1 MTLAYINASGTEIIF
16 IISYFL
22 LIIWAGDYG
31 RNTVLGYW
39 GTIMIGLFASPLL
52 AFAIV
57 YILRSSKSQL
67 FNRSDENCPN
77 ENQGLLKNKIP
88 S

>member
-1 MTLAYINASGTEIIF
+1 MTLAYLNVSGTEVIF

-22 LIIWAGDYG
+22 LIIWAGHYG

-39 GTIMIGLFASPLL
+39 GTIMIGLFASPVL

-57 YILRSSKSQL
+57 YILNNKSNL
-67 FNRSDENCPN
+67 TSEKF
-77 ENQGLLKNKIP
+77 
-88 S
+88 

>member
-1 MTLAYINASGTEIIF
+1 MTLAYLTASGQEIIF

-57 YILRSSKSQL
+57 YILN
-67 FNRSDENCPN
+67 NRS
-77 ENQGLLKNKIP
+77 KIP

>member
-1 MTLAYINASGTEIIF
+1 MTLAYLNVSGTEIIF

-22 LIIWAGDYG
+22 LIIWAGHYG

-39 GTIMIGLFASPLL
+39 GTIMIGLFASPVL

-57 YILRSSKSQL
+57 YILNNKSNL
-67 FNRSDENCPN
+67 TSEKF
-77 ENQGLLKNKIP
+77 
-88 S
+88 

>member
-1 MTLAYINASGTEIIF
+1 MTLAYLNVSGPEIIL

-39 GTIMIGLFASPLL
+39 GTIIIGLFASPVL

-57 YILRSSKSQL
+57 YILNNLNNKSNL
-67 FNRSDENCPN
+67 TSEKF
-77 ENQGLLKNKIP
+77 
-88 S
+88 

>member
-1 MTLAYINASGTEIIF
+1 MTLAYLNISGPEVILIILH
-16 IISYFL
+16 FL
-22 LIIWAGDYG
+22 LIILTGHYG

-57 YILRSSKSQL
+57 YIL
-67 FNRSDENCPN
+67 N
-77 ENQGLLKNKIP
+77 NKRNLT
-88 S
+88 SEKL

>member
-1 MTLAYINASGTEIIF
+1 MTLAYLNVSGPDVIF

-57 YILRSSKSQL
+57 YILKSSSSQL
-67 FNRSDENCPN
+67 LNRPD
-77 ENQGLLKNKIP
+77 ENQGQLNK
-88 S
+88 

>member
-1 MTLAYINASGTEIIF
+1 MTLAYLNVSGTEIIF

-57 YILRSSKSQL
+57 YILKSSSSQL
-67 FNRSDENCPN
+67 LNRPD
-77 ENQGLLKNKIP
+77 ENQGQLNK
-88 S
+88 

>member
-1 MTLAYINASGTEIIF
+1 MTLAYLNASGTEIIF

-52 AFAIV
+52 AFAVV
-57 YILRSSKSQL
+57 YILN
-67 FNRSDENCPN
+67 NRS
-77 ENQGLLKNKIP
+77 KIP

>member
-1 MTLAYINASGTEIIF
+1 MTLAYLNVSGTEIIF

-22 LIIWAGDYG
+22 LIIWAGHYG
-31 RNTVLGYW
+31 RQTALGYW

-57 YILRSSKSQL
+57 YILRSTSSQL
-67 FNRSDENCPN
+67 LNRPDENRPD
-77 ENQGLLKNKIP
+77 ENQGQLKE
-88 S
+88 

>member
-1 MTLAYINASGTEIIF
+1 MALAYLNVSGTEVIF

-22 LIIWAGDYG
+22 LIIWAGHYG

-52 AFAIV
+52 AFTIV
-57 YILRSSKSQL
+57 YILNRKSNL
-67 FNRSDENCPN
+67 
-77 ENQGLLKNKIP
+77 P
-88 S
+88 SEKF

>member
-1 MTLAYINASGTEIIF
+1 MTLAYLTVSGFEVIF
-16 IISYFL
+16 ILSYFL
-22 LIIWAGDYG
+22 LIIWAGHYG

-57 YILRSSKSQL
+57 YILNRKSNL
-67 FNRSDENCPN
+67 TSEK
-77 ENQGLLKNKIP
+77 L
-88 S
+88 